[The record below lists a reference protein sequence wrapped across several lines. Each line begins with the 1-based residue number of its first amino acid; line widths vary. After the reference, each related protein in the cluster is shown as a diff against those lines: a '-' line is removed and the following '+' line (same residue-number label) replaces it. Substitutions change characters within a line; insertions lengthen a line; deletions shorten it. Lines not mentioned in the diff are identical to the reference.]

1 MPNPS
6 DCGGS
11 YCLELKSQ
19 RRPYFLLPI
28 VENFASISGEDYIP
42 NPDSS
47 KRCIECE
54 KFQFRIQRLRREMD
68 GDDEVYKDTETLLEE
83 GLFRVMKDDN
93 RFVFGPFVVLSSS
106 PNGVWGVRF
115 GTEETFAKFVVLGLN
130 PPVALS
136 L

>member
-1 MPNPS
+1 
-6 DCGGS
+6 
-11 YCLELKSQ
+11 
-19 RRPYFLLPI
+19 
-28 VENFASISGEDYIP
+28 
-42 NPDSS
+42 
-47 KRCIECE
+47 
-54 KFQFRIQRLRREMD
+54 MD

-93 RFVFGPFVVLSSS
+93 RFVFGPFAALSSS